1 MKILIV
7 GGAGYIGSHV
17 TKSLLESTNHDVY
30 VIDNLS
36 TGHLDAVLTANFFN
50 IDLANIV
57 KLDAFFASHAIDVV
71 MHLAA
76 SSVVSESVAYPEK
89 YYKNNV
95 GNTLNLLNCML
106 KYKVKKIIFSSS
118 AAVYGDPGRVPIN
131 VMHEA
136 LPVNPYGRSKLM
148 VEEILKDYA
157 KTKGLQYIALRYF
170 NVAGTDPEGQL
181 GERHEPE
188 THLIPRVLN
197 ALFNNTRSVQ
207 VYGNQHNT
215 IDGTAVRDYVHV
227 LDVCDAHLKSLDC
240 ISAQCS
246 SGIYNVGMGFGYS
259 VRQVLEIIKQVTKL
273 DFLIDI
279 NPARVGDPASLVADI
294 SLTISELNWHPK
306 FSLEQMVEDAWRY
319 RQQLASAC
327 EQQLAI

>member
-95 GNTLNLLNCML
+95 GNTLNLLNYML
-106 KYKVKKIIFSSS
+106 KS
-118 AAVYGDPGRVPIN
+118 
-131 VMHEA
+131 
-136 LPVNPYGRSKLM
+136 
-148 VEEILKDYA
+148 
-157 KTKGLQYIALRYF
+157 
-170 NVAGTDPEGQL
+170 
-181 GERHEPE
+181 
-188 THLIPRVLN
+188 
-197 ALFNNTRSVQ
+197 
-207 VYGNQHNT
+207 
-215 IDGTAVRDYVHV
+215 
-227 LDVCDAHLKSLDC
+227 
-240 ISAQCS
+240 
-246 SGIYNVGMGFGYS
+246 
-259 VRQVLEIIKQVTKL
+259 
-273 DFLIDI
+273 
-279 NPARVGDPASLVADI
+279 
-294 SLTISELNWHPK
+294 
-306 FSLEQMVEDAWRY
+306 
-319 RQQLASAC
+319 
-327 EQQLAI
+327 